1 MSNRIK
7 IKTYLHQIVDEK
19 IQHFQ
24 QLIEDLRASN
34 TETKS
39 SMGDKFETSREMLQ
53 QEVMRVQKQL
63 ANVQEQKQILSRMRD
78 TTNKNIAFGS
88 IVKTSVGDFVIA
100 ISIGKFKVDEGTYI
114 SVSEQTPLAQQLIS
128 KTIGDT
134 FLFQQK
140 EAQILEV
147 E

>member
-1 MSNRIK
+1 MQLK
-7 IKTYLHQIVDEK
+7 IKTKLHQILDEK
-19 IQHFQ
+19 IIHFENM
-24 QLIEDLRASN
+24 IEDLRASN
-34 TETKS
+34 TDTKS
-39 SMGDKFETSREMLQ
+39 SMGDKYETSREMLQ

-88 IVKTSVGDFVIA
+88 IVKTSVGNFVIA
-100 ISIGKFKVDEGTYI
+100 ISIGKFKVDEETYI
-114 SVSEQTPLAQQLIS
+114 SVSEQTPLAQQLIG